1 MSGNTLDLKDV
12 TFESISSVAEPLI
25 DIISCSSFML
35 KGKNEFK
42 QTTNILDTGLIELK
56 QDLYKKISLEST
68 SSITYSGTG
77 CVFYCV
83 SSTLDELQQSLEG
96 GGVLS
101 NLNLPKETSDEIEY
115 N

>member
-1 MSGNTLDLKDV
+1 MS
-12 TFESISSVAEPLI
+12 
-25 DIISCSSFML
+25 
-35 KGKNEFK
+35 
-42 QTTNILDTGLIELK
+42 TGLIYLK
-56 QDLYKKISLEST
+56 EDEYKNINLEST

-101 NLNLPKETSDEIEY
+101 NLNLPQVTSVGIKY